1 MSLLRQSLHD
11 ISIYKSTTI
20 PKSVFNSNMQLPGI
34 CIQHICT
41 ILHQRC
47 QFHALS
53 PEPRNAA
60 AVASK
65 ASASA
70 VLAGISKA
78 TKNPT
83 LISWAFERRF
93 KPKKRKTKHMLKTW
107 ENTDM
112 RLRTLTFSK
121 NKKVQKG
128 LCPALTPRRKAA
140 ARASNSASWRQSQ
153 GNAKGKPVAN
163 PHSASIIDVTNGF
176 TSPLPLSIID
186 SFDDFFSSSN
196 FLSIFPVSPWPRP
209 LLQLFASCRV
219 SRQWDIPLWPNRW
232 DLLDVESP
240 TKSAHLHQISGSEW
254 SCTDKLAKNQISW
267 IVAVA
272 ETIRNGKELWNK
284 VWAHLN
290 DLPPEKH
297 RRRSLSNSDNL
308 AGHLESNVFSGIK
321 G

>member
-186 SFDDFFSSSN
+186 SFDDFFQVPISFPFSQCPPDLALFFSFSLLAG
-196 FLSIFPVSPWPRP
+196 FLGSGTSRFGPTDEICWTW
-209 LLQLFASCRV
+209 RV
-219 SRQWDIPLWPNRW
+219 PPNR
-232 DLLDVESP
+232 P
-240 TKSAHLHQISGSEW
+240 TFTKSLV
-254 SCTDKLAKNQISW
+254 L
-267 IVAVA
+267 
-272 ETIRNGKELWNK
+272 NGAALTN
-284 VWAHLN
+284 
-290 DLPPEKH
+290 
-297 RRRSLSNSDNL
+297 
-308 AGHLESNVFSGIK
+308 
-321 G
+321 

>member
-1 MSLLRQSLHD
+1 MSACPVASGRCTRHGPWQGARCQCGWHDKMTVVMIYDKWQNKMSLLRQSLHD

-186 SFDDFFSSSN
+186 SFDDFFQVPISFPFSQCPPDLALFFSFSLLAG
-196 FLSIFPVSPWPRP
+196 FLGSGTSRFGPTDEICWTW
-209 LLQLFASCRV
+209 RV
-219 SRQWDIPLWPNRW
+219 PPNR
-232 DLLDVESP
+232 P
-240 TKSAHLHQISGSEW
+240 TFTKSLV
-254 SCTDKLAKNQISW
+254 L
-267 IVAVA
+267 
-272 ETIRNGKELWNK
+272 NGAALTN
-284 VWAHLN
+284 
-290 DLPPEKH
+290 
-297 RRRSLSNSDNL
+297 
-308 AGHLESNVFSGIK
+308 
-321 G
+321 